1 MARRAA
7 NHSQPGDAAAPGL
20 ATRAPRYQQLTELLA
35 REIGEGRYPVGSL
48 LPPEPQLCQR
58 FAVSRHTV
66 REAVRQLCEQGLVT
80 RHQGVGTRV
89 RASRSQKRY
98 VASLSSLGDLMAY
111 AQRTRLRYLG
121 SRRVDADAALAQ
133 LLRCQPGE
141 QWLEV
146 DTCRYPVEGG
156 LAIVHMRVYVRPH
169 CEGMQHALE
178 DGDAWI
184 YGLVERY
191 GGERILE
198 AQQVV
203 GAIAVPAES
212 ARILGVASG
221 SPGLFVRR
229 YYLGRDDR
237 LLSVSLN
244 VYPVDRFEFSTRWRL
259 AEPEPEP
266 GRAAVAAAVPGND

>member
-1 MARRAA
+1 M
-7 NHSQPGDAAAPGL
+7 DAASDVIASS
-20 ATRAPRYQQLTELLA
+20 ARAPRYQQLTALLA
-35 REIGEGRYPVGSL
+35 REIREGRYPVGSL

-66 REAVRQLCEQGLVT
+66 REAVRLLCEQGLVS

-89 RASRSQKRY
+89 RASQGQKRY
-98 VASLSSLGDLMAY
+98 VASLSSLRDLMEY
-111 AQRTRLRYLG
+111 AQHTRLRYLG
-121 SRRVDADAALAQ
+121 SRRVDADEALAR
-133 LLRCQPGE
+133 LLRGNEGE
-141 QWLEV
+141 QWLEL

-156 LAIVHMRVYVRPH
+156 LPIVHMRVFVRPH
-169 CEGMQHALE
+169 CDGMQNALE
-178 DGDAWI
+178 EGDAWI

-203 GAIAVPAES
+203 GAIGVPDDS
-212 ARILGVASG
+212 ARVLGVEPG

-229 YYLGRDDR
+229 YYLGRGDR

-244 VYPVDRFEFSTRWRL
+244 VYPVDRFEFATRWRL
-259 AEPEPEP
+259 AEP
-266 GRAAVAAAVPGND
+266 AAASTGGATE